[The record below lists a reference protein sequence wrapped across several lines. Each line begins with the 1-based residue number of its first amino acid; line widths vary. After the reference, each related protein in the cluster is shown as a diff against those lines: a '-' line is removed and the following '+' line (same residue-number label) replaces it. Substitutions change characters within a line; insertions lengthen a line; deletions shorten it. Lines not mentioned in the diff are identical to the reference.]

1 MQYKISLPA
10 ANYGV
15 TPEELVKGFNETV
28 AKNGFMPIYGLDES
42 DRYIRIMRD
51 NGTNDLESLLPG
63 EKLEVVGKVVSLSVD
78 DQRVII
84 TFEPDDSIR
93 PLFDRKMFAV
103 EPKVNK
109 MNGKVTV
116 PHFGNINRNSLGTL
130 NIDL

>member
-28 AKNGFMPIYGLDES
+28 TKKGFMPIYGLDES